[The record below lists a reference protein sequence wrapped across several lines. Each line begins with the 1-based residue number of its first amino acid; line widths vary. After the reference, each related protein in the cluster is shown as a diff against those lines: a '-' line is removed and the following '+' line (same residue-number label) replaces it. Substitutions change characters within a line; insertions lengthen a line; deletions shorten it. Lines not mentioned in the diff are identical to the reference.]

1 MSLQTL
7 LLGLL
12 RSPASGYE
20 LNARIRSEGQHFW
33 SASLSQIYPLL
44 ARMESQGLLYS
55 GLASSQRGPPRKLH
69 GLTDAGREALA
80 QALTR
85 APQMGAER
93 LPWLAEVSLAGAHLD
108 ATAAMTQLTRLH
120 HQFTDECARLQ
131 TALDASVDEDGP
143 ATSPDAYFEHAA
155 RRCALAT
162 AQARLDWCKETLME
176 LDSVPWPSTQDT
188 PAEPQPGAA

>member
-1 MSLQTL
+1 MSLQTI

-20 LNARIRSEGQHFW
+20 LNARIRSEGEHFW

-44 ARMESQGLLYS
+44 ARMERQGLLYS

-69 GLTDAGREALA
+69 GLTDAGREALDE
-80 QALTR
+80 ALTR
-85 APQMGAER
+85 APQMGAGR
-93 LPWLAEVSLAGAHLD
+93 LPWLAEVSLAGAHHD

-120 HQFTDECARLQ
+120 RNFADECARLQ
-131 TALDASVDEDGP
+131 DALDVSADEDGP
-143 ATSPDAYFEHAA
+143 PTTPDAYFERAA

-162 AQARLDWCKETLME
+162 AQARLTWCEETLMG
-176 LDSVPWPSTQDT
+176 LDSVPWPGTQDT
-188 PAEPQPGAA
+188 TLAPHHGAA